1 MHIHIHIHI
10 YTYTHIH
17 IYTYV
22 RISGWVSGG
31 SRVVLGWFS
40 GGYSRTKH
48 VQSQEIIMPEAS
60 TKKRVWKQGPILHE
74 MMFRLH
80 ETTVSTSASKL
91 SKITKWVSKAGLLG
105 SFLFLG
111 SIIHLIGVFDGIVVG
126 HLFLDVQLLLRLRRI
141 FFVCI

>member
-1 MHIHIHIHI
+1 M
-10 YTYTHIH
+10 Y
-17 IYTYV
+17 
-22 RISGWVSGG
+22 ISILFWLRGERGTGKMWPWGRLGNSSRKCGFGKISEGSRGGSRGGLGGFPGGSRVVLGRFSGG

-40 GGYSRTKH
+40 GWYSRTKH
-48 VQSQEIIMPEAS
+48 IQSQEIIMPEAS

-105 SFLFLG
+105 SFL
-111 SIIHLIGVFDGIVVG
+111 H
-126 HLFLDVQLLLRLRRI
+126 
-141 FFVCI
+141 